1 MARHITR
8 FLLVIWL
15 ALAVKAADW
24 QIEVVD
30 ASGVGMSSSL
40 KIDKE
45 GNAHLCYVI
54 AHGGALKYSFWQRN
68 LNRWFT
74 MVVDASAGG
83 CDLALDSKQH
93 PHIAYE
99 DFGTASGSRLRY
111 AYWDGSSWNKQPIP
125 LNSDVIAGY
134 MSIAMDPK
142 DQPSIAFY
150 EYRGPKGSDIKIR
163 LRNVMWNGKNWEVRT
178 VDSEEGSGKVNSM
191 VSDSQGHFYLVYGQ
205 VSIGES
211 RYAFWNGK
219 SWELEKVESHEQA
232 ELQYVGL
239 SCAIALDKQG
249 TPQITYMN
257 GSSSLVKYAIR
268 RNGHWDLQV
277 VDRIKAL
284 PMEVDRSSIAIDD
297 QGTPYIAYHD
307 AGMGTLKLARKEGS
321 KWQVETVDGNGVGF
335 TSSMAIDR
343 GVLWI
348 SYADEYTGTLK
359 VARQTL
365 TQPDAAGAKS
375 AGAREPSQQVVK

>member
-1 MARHITR
+1 VLVA
-8 FLLVIWL
+8 LLTL
-15 ALAVKAADW
+15 ALRAEDW

-30 ASGVGMSSSL
+30 ASGPGLNSSL
-40 KIDKE
+40 KIDKD

-54 AHGGALKYSFWQRN
+54 AHGGALKYAFWQRN

-74 MVVDASAGG
+74 MVVDTSAGG
-83 CDLALDSKQH
+83 CDLALDSKQL

-111 AYWDGSSWNKQPIP
+111 AYWDGSTWNKKPIP
-125 LNSDVIAGY
+125 LNSDVISGY
-134 MSIAMDPK
+134 MSIALNPK
-142 DQPSIAFY
+142 DEPSISFY
-150 EYRGPKGSDIKIR
+150 EYRGPKGTDIKIR
-163 LRNVMWNGKNWEVRT
+163 LRNVMWNGKYWEVRT
-178 VDSEEGSGKVNSM
+178 VDADEGSGKINSM
-191 VSDSQGHFYLVYGQ
+191 VSDSQGHFYLAYAQ

-232 ELQYVGL
+232 HLQYVGF

-249 TPQITYMN
+249 TPQMTYMN

-268 RNGHWDLQV
+268 ENGRWNLQV
-277 VDRIKAL
+277 IDRITAMPVEL
-284 PMEVDRSSIAIDD
+284 DRSSIAIDD

-307 AGMGTLKLARKEGS
+307 AGMGTLKLARKEGAQ
-321 KWQVETVDGNGVGF
+321 WRVETVDGNGAGF
-335 TSSMAIDR
+335 TSSMSIDR

-348 SYADEYTGTLK
+348 SYADEGTGALK
-359 VARQTL
+359 VARQKL
-365 TQPDAAGAKS
+365 KQPVVGGLKS
-375 AGAREPSQQVVK
+375 AGSPERSQQVVGYRGKSQ